1 MNNLT
6 IKIFKNDKEV
16 VTSEYPTYIY
26 AYYEALSE
34 GYSDKE
40 AARVAEMTVD
50 VIQNDN
56 TDNVNMRKLVSFL
69 LDNEEEDLMWQ
80 SADVIG
86 DLYWS
91 KCFGD

>member
-56 TDNVNMRKLVSFL
+56 TDNANMRKISIFF
-69 LDNEEEDLMWQ
+69 
-80 SADVIG
+80 A
-86 DLYWS
+86 
-91 KCFGD
+91 